1 MFLETEIW
9 IGLAGG
15 CAAEALQ
22 WYHMRKELY
31 KGVPDWAK
39 SQQFS
44 F

>member
-15 CAAEALQ
+15 CAAEALH